1 MMYIHARTFK
11 HTNTRR
17 FDQKHISGACPHHT
31 IKPREKSRNPLEL
44 RSYTSLGVTSTSW
57 GTSREPRVSYG
68 FCFAFCFCPCPL
80 YTIRM
85 SEYLQIFF
93 LPGFT
98 HTDDDGRPS
107 RVVTGARAS
116 SSWRPGSAREEARD
130 GARRRGG
137 SLVRC
142 DDDERTD
149 ARDGTTGRWNDG
161 ASEHAWKRF
170 SIGSGDLGGER
181 RTDRTNGF
189 RTNERF
195 GMTTRCVRG
204 ESVTTTGTACCLR
217 D

>member
-1 MMYIHARTFK
+1 
-11 HTNTRR
+11 
-17 FDQKHISGACPHHT
+17 
-31 IKPREKSRNPLEL
+31 
-44 RSYTSLGVTSTSW
+44 
-57 GTSREPRVSYG
+57 VSYG
-68 FCFAFCFCPCPL
+68 FCFVFCPL

-98 HTDDDGRPS
+98 PMKRDGRPS

-137 SLVRC
+137 SLARC
-142 DDDERTD
+142 DDDERTG
-149 ARDGTTGRWNDG
+149 ARDGTTGRR
-161 ASEHAWKRF
+161 ASERARVEAIFDRF
-170 SIGSGDLGGER
+170 WRPR
-181 RTDRTNGF
+181 RREKDRSNERTNE

>member
-1 MMYIHARTFK
+1 MVF
-11 HTNTRR
+11 
-17 FDQKHISGACPHHT
+17 
-31 IKPREKSRNPLEL
+31 
-44 RSYTSLGVTSTSW
+44 
-57 GTSREPRVSYG
+57 VS
-68 FCFAFCFCPCPL
+68 CFVFVVCPL

-85 SEYLQIFF
+85 SEYLKIFF

-98 HTDDDGRPS
+98 PMKRETFSGRHRS
-107 RVVTGARAS
+107 ARVIVMASGFGARGSEGRCAPA
-116 SSWRPGSAREEARD
+116 WREFSKVRRTTNERMHAME
-130 GARRRGG
+130 RRG
-137 SLVRC
+137 
-142 DDDERTD
+142 DER
-149 ARDGTTGRWNDG
+149 
-161 ASEHAWKRF
+161 ASVHAWKRF